1 MPSRA
6 LNRTRLVAFPLALLA
21 IHGLLAGG
29 CTATGE
35 PGAPTADPAGATT
48 PPSLVGQWEG
58 TYRFPT
64 PEGQLVAS
72 PLRVVI
78 ERQDGEGLWGYEEFE
93 DGGQTIRVPLTG
105 TVDASGTGVGLSATG
120 LVVDGE
126 LRNADTLVLR
136 FFKVSDPASS
146 FQATLERSPN

>member
-1 MPSRA
+1 MA
-6 LNRTRLVAFPLALLA
+6 LPLALLVM
-21 IHGLLAGG
+21 HGLLAGG
-29 CTATGE
+29 CSAGNDAVARATE
-35 PGAPTADPAGATT
+35 PAGVTT

-64 PEGQLVAS
+64 PEGQLVTS
-72 PLRVVI
+72 PLRLVI

-105 TVDASGTGVGLSATG
+105 TVDADGTGLGLSATG

-126 LRNADTLVLR
+126 LRGADTLVLR

-146 FQATLERSPN
+146 FEATLERSPT